1 MRLIRLLKNDI
12 AREAVEWVQE
22 DIISTAQA
30 EKICNR
36 YDVDYHQAKSRSF
49 AYNVLIG
56 LAYLFIGLAVIT
68 LLGANWDDIP
78 RALRMWSLI
87 TITMATQGL
96 ALRQHLAGEPKKAAG
111 IFFLGNLFYGASI
124 ILIAQIYH
132 LGEHMP
138 DGVFW
143 WALGCLPI
151 AVLINS
157 PWVMLQSALLAIV
170 WFMLEVDMG
179 FYPLL
184 FPLFILGSLV
194 VLYRGR
200 QNTVLFLTAVASIAL
215 WIEYSL
221 ATYWGLDRQLL
232 FQVEHVAV
240 SVALLILAYAVGH
253 WLGRK
258 PSVVA
263 RDYGA
268 LLAAWSLRLG
278 IVAMLVMSFEEP
290 WRELLRTGWE
300 HKVSMMALVL
310 ALAAASLLLVF
321 NTKKVFPVG
330 VMIMWLLLSL
340 AVVLV
345 LSSASYAIHLQIA
358 YNLMLIAMGVWLIIR
373 GIHDG
378 ISHYFFLG
386 VTSILLTAFM
396 RYVDLIGDYIGGA
409 AVFLVFAALLL
420 GAAKYWK
427 RHLSMEEGA

>member
-22 DIISTAQA
+22 DIISTTQA
-30 EKICNR
+30 EQICNR

-78 RALRMWSLI
+78 RALRMWGLI
-87 TITMATQGL
+87 AITMATQGL
-96 ALRQHLAGEPKKAAG
+96 ALRQHLAGESKKAAG

-157 PWVMLQSALLAIV
+157 PWVMLQSALLAVV

-194 VLYRGR
+194 VLYRGP

-221 ATYWGLDRQLL
+221 AMYWGLDRQLL

-253 WLGRK
+253 WLG
-258 PSVVA
+258 
-263 RDYGA
+263 
-268 LLAAWSLRLG
+268 
-278 IVAMLVMSFEEP
+278 
-290 WRELLRTGWE
+290 
-300 HKVSMMALVL
+300 
-310 ALAAASLLLVF
+310 
-321 NTKKVFPVG
+321 
-330 VMIMWLLLSL
+330 
-340 AVVLV
+340 
-345 LSSASYAIHLQIA
+345 
-358 YNLMLIAMGVWLIIR
+358 
-373 GIHDG
+373 
-378 ISHYFFLG
+378 
-386 VTSILLTAFM
+386 
-396 RYVDLIGDYIGGA
+396 
-409 AVFLVFAALLL
+409 
-420 GAAKYWK
+420 
-427 RHLSMEEGA
+427 

>member
-1 MRLIRLLKNDI
+1 
-12 AREAVEWVQE
+12 
-22 DIISTAQA
+22 
-30 EKICNR
+30 
-36 YDVDYHQAKSRSF
+36 
-49 AYNVLIG
+49 
-56 LAYLFIGLAVIT
+56 
-68 LLGANWDDIP
+68 
-78 RALRMWSLI
+78 
-87 TITMATQGL
+87 
-96 ALRQHLAGEPKKAAG
+96 
-111 IFFLGNLFYGASI
+111 NLFYGASI

-157 PWVMLQSALLAIV
+157 SWVMLQSVLLAIV

-184 FPLFILGSLV
+184 FPIFILGALV

-200 QNTVLFLTAVASIAL
+200 QNTILFLTAVASIAL

-221 ATYWGLDRQLL
+221 AMYWGVDRQFL
-232 FQVEHVAV
+232 FHVEHVAV
-240 SVALLILAYAVGH
+240 SVAMLIMAYAVGH

-258 PSVVA
+258 QSVVA

-278 IVAMLVMSFEEP
+278 IVVMLVMSFEEP
-290 WRELLRTGWE
+290 WRELLRTSWE
-300 HKVSMMALVL
+300 HKVSMIILVL
-310 ALAAASLLLVF
+310 VLTVASLLLVL

-330 VMIMWLLLSL
+330 VMILWFLLSMTMVL
-340 AVVLV
+340 A
-345 LSSASYAIHLQIA
+345 LSSAGYAIYLQIA
-358 YNLMLIAMGVWLIIR
+358 YNLMLIATGCWLIIR
-373 GIHDG
+373 GIQDG

-386 VTSILLTAFM
+386 VASILLTAFM

-409 AVFLVFAALLL
+409 AVFLAFAALLL

-427 RHLSMEEGA
+427 RHLSIKEPV